1 MFTESP
7 EAAQKV
13 IDTPVAGPVSF
24 GAGGGT
30 AYLIYQLAS
39 GEVYATMDKT
49 GGGFAKRQSLVSGQG
64 GLPAAAG
71 ASGPAIAFDPARGR
85 VAAAYL
91 TADKTQ
97 VVVVSTDAG
106 LGTGWTQDAVIPLQ
120 GNALAPGMAMISGTF
135 GGTALTVLYAV
146 TSSSKVIWA
155 SSFGNWS
162 GGFQSVTNGGEP
174 LNPPAVVG
182 VSANLNPA
190 SNQIALG
197 FCVGNQHEAF
207 LLTNQQGS
215 IADFPSGEMIPGHAE
230 LTPAVTIE
238 PDSGAWN
245 VFVNM
250 SRTVYLV
257 THYDGSWQSPQEIP
271 GMQLAMS
278 GPPAAVW
285 RTHWELY
292 VACVTGR
299 GNLTYQV
306 IALGAEGERPSGAK
320 DAASTPNPPT
330 G

>member
-1 MFTESP
+1 MSSKSP
-7 EAAQKV
+7 EAAKNV
-13 IDTPVAGPVSF
+13 IDNPVAGPVSL
-24 GAGGGT
+24 GAGGDT

-49 GGGFAKRQSLVSGQG
+49 GAGFVKRKSLVSGQG

-85 VAAAYL
+85 VAAAYV
-91 TADKTQ
+91 TADKMQ

-106 LGTGWTQDAVIPLQ
+106 LSTGWTQDAVIPLQ

-162 GGFQSVTNGGEP
+162 GGFQSVTSGGEP
-174 LNPPAVVG
+174 LNPPEVMG
-182 VSANLNPA
+182 ISANFNTA
-190 SNQIALG
+190 SNQIVLG
-197 FCVGNQHEAF
+197 FCVQNQYQAF

-215 IADFPSGEMIPGHAE
+215 IAEFPSGNTIPGRAQ

-250 SRTVYLV
+250 GRTVYLV

-271 GMQLAMS
+271 GMQLSMS

-292 VACVTGR
+292 VACVDGR
-299 GNLTYQV
+299 QNLTYQV
-306 IALGAEGERPSGAK
+306 VALGAEGERSS
-320 DAASTPNPPT
+320 AAETAVSTPDLST